1 MHSPS
6 RHRFPILTT
15 CSAVFG
21 VSLLLATA
29 AEAADVKP
37 AASRPPLPVVSPG
50 AKVIEGPGF
59 RIEKVQR
66 GGAAGPRAATPAA
79 VAGDKP
85 LTQTFFCRAGDNL
98 LMANITLTSQGAGV
112 VAQRGCRLRI
122 VDSQISTGGVAL
134 LVEAGAIVE
143 LQNST
148 LAGRAGSVEAAP
160 NARLAALGASF
171 AGPATLTGADFIDRG
186 GNLWGNAP

>member
-1 MHSPS
+1 MYSRCRICSP
-6 RHRFPILTT
+6 FLTT
-15 CSAVFG
+15 PLAVVTAVF
-21 VSLLLATA
+21 LLAHTA
-29 AEAADVKP
+29 AAEDVKP
-37 AASRPPLPVVSPG
+37 AATRPALPIVSPG

-59 RIEKVQR
+59 RIEKIQR
-66 GGAAGPRAATPAA
+66 GGNVRASAA
-79 VAGDKP
+79 VPASVADDKP
-85 LTQTFFCRAGDNL
+85 LTQTFFCRAGENL
-98 LMANITLTSQGAGV
+98 LMANITLTSSGTGV

-122 VDSQISTGGVAL
+122 VDSQINTGGIAL
-134 LVEAGAIVE
+134 LVEAGASVE
-143 LQNST
+143 VQNST